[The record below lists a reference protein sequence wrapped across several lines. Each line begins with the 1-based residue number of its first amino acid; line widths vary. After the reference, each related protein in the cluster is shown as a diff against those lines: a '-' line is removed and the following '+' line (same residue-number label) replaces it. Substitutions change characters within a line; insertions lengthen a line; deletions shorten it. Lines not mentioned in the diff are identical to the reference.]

1 MIMTKSQVV
10 TTTVYSPILGI
21 DWNYDAYLPAGYN
34 DSDRQY
40 PVLFMLHGLYGNHRN
55 LLERMDSQTILDELI
70 ETTGQPLIVI
80 FVDGF
85 NSFYIN
91 ARHGMAMEDAVMHD
105 LVPAMLGRYRIQPGA
120 SHHAIGGIS
129 MGGYGAA
136 RFALR
141 YPDVF
146 AHAALVSPAIWEHVA
161 SEWPLRQQL
170 HAFTDGRQNW
180 SDRIYNALLP
190 IHDIHHGR
198 GAVDFYVATSAGDQ
212 TVPVHDIRDF
222 VTVLQQV
229 GIPTVYVQ
237 DRDYDH
243 GWDYWR
249 EAVPPAYQWV
259 LEKVGQRH
267 AALAH

>member
-34 DSDRQY
+34 DSTLSY

-55 LLERMDSQTILDELI
+55 LLERFDSQQILDDLFVQ
-70 ETTGQPLIVI
+70 TGHAMIVI

-91 ARHGMAMEDAVMHD
+91 AINGMAMEDAIMHD
-105 LVPAMLGRYRIQPGA
+105 LVPAIFARYRILGGA
-120 SHHAIGGIS
+120 GRHAIGGIS

-136 RFALR
+136 RLALR

-146 AHAALVSPAIWEHVA
+146 AHTALISPAIWEHIP
-161 SEWPLRQQL
+161 SNSPFRQSL
-170 HAFTDGRQNW
+170 HAFTDGQTNW
-180 SDRIYNALLP
+180 ADKVYNAQLP
-190 IHDIHHGR
+190 VHDVHHGKGR
-198 GAVDFYVATSAGDQ
+198 VDFYVATSGDDQ
-212 TVPVHDIRDF
+212 TVPVHDVRDF
-222 VTVLQQV
+222 VTVLQEV

-237 DRDYDH
+237 DQGFDH
-243 GWDYWR
+243 GWAYWQM
-249 EAVPPAYQWV
+249 ATPLAYRWV
-259 LEKVGQRH
+259 L
-267 AALAH
+267 AHVTH